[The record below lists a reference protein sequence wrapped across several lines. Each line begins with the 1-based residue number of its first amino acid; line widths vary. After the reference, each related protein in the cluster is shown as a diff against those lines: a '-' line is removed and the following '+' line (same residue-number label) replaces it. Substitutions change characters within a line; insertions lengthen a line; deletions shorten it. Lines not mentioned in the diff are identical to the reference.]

1 MTVRSI
7 AAAWMFVLAST
18 AAFAQTPQQPPAQP
32 PAKPEEPP
40 VYEEQVVVTAS
51 G

>member
-1 MTVRSI
+1 
-7 AAAWMFVLAST
+7 MFVRQLAAGLMFSLAST
-18 AAFAQTPQQPPAQP
+18 TAFAQTGTQQPPQP

-51 G
+51 